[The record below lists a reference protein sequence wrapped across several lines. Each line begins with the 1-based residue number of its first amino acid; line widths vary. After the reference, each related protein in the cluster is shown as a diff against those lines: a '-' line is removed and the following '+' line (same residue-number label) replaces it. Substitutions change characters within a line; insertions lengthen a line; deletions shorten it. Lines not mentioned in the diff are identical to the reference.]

1 MAEPVKPRSILVTG
15 GAGFVGSSIVRALAA
30 AGNRVAVLD
39 DLSTGDSANLPEEV
53 PLVQADVSDAATASE
68 VARLA
73 PEVVI
78 HAAAQVSAAA
88 SLEDPAR
95 DRAVNVEG
103 TAHVISGAAEARV
116 RRFIFVSSGGAVYG
130 ECSGATEQTLP
141 RPSSYYGAHKYLAE
155 RYVELSGLSYAIAR
169 LANVYG
175 PGQRHDLEGGVV
187 AIFLDRL
194 RRAEPVVVNGD
205 GSQSRDFVHVE
216 DVVDAV
222 QAMLDDR
229 RDGTWNVGTGKAT
242 TIRELLHS
250 VEWAT
255 GRAAS
260 VDYASPRRGDVKSS
274 CLSVESLQR
283 DLGWRASYDLEV
295 GLSRTVR
302 AGGEL
307 G

>member
-116 RRFIFVSSGGAVYG
+116 RRFVFVSSGGAVYG

-155 RYVELSGLSYAIAR
+155 RYVELSGLPYAIAR

-194 RRAEPVVVNGD
+194 QRGEPVTVNGD
-205 GSQSRDFVHVE
+205 GHQSRDFVHVE

-222 QAMLDDR
+222 RAMLDGR
-229 RDGTWNVGTGKAT
+229 RDGTWNVGTGEAT
-242 TIRELLHS
+242 TVRELLRG
-250 VEWAT
+250 VERAT
-255 GRAAS
+255 GSAAS
-260 VDYASPRRGDVKSS
+260 VDYAPPRPGDVKSS
-274 CLSVESLQR
+274 CLSVESVQR
-283 DLGWRASYDLEV
+283 ELGWRASYDLEV
-295 GLSRTVR
+295 GLSRMIR
-302 AGGEL
+302 AGEEPG
-307 G
+307 